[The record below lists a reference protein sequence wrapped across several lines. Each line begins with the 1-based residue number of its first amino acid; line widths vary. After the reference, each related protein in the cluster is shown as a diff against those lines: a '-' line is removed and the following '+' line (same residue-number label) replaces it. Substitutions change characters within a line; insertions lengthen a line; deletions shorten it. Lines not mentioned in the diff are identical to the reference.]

1 MSKDCYC
8 NINNSNGNLSVG
20 TNISGSDFK
29 FDNTSYLSGSVT
41 ASNAFGTMTSSLVQV
56 KVQINNAPTPSF
68 SNSTA
73 NGFLNS
79 NEARANTNNLST
91 ITFSDTEG
99 DSLNHNTF
107 VFTDPSGQLTTVK
120 SGDSYFV
127 RAQNNLSGSTTYQMT
142 ASIKDE
148 HGFRTGTTENTF
160 TISAADIGTLGG
172 DVSSSI
178 IESAVSEHL
187 SQPQQV
193 E

>member
-1 MSKDCYC
+1 MFTGSQHIS
-8 NINNSNGNLSVG
+8 INNSNGNLSVG

-99 DSLNHNTF
+99 DTLNHNTF
-107 VFTDPSGQLTTVK
+107 TFTDPSGQLTTVK

-127 RAQNNLSGSTTYQMT
+127 KSKIT
-142 ASIKDE
+142 
-148 HGFRTGTTENTF
+148 
-160 TISAADIGTLGG
+160 
-172 DVSSSI
+172 
-178 IESAVSEHL
+178 
-187 SQPQQV
+187 
-193 E
+193 